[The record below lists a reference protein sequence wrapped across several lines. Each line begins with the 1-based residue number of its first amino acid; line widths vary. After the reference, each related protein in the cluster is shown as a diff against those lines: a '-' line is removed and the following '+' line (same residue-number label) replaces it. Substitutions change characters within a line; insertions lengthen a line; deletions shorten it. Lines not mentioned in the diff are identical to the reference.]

1 MASRVAAPLTSGS
14 GPDPFHHAV
23 RWAWR
28 EPGRLARLR
37 TAEREAPIVKLSRNA
52 RRLRAAVVYSAARG
66 AAYAAGSGL
75 VGLASWWLTHHAHLI
90 RL

>member
-1 MASRVAAPLTSGS
+1 
-14 GPDPFHHAV
+14 
-23 RWAWR
+23 
-28 EPGRLARLR
+28 
-37 TAEREAPIVKLSRNA
+37 VKLSRNA

-75 VGLASWWLTHHAHLI
+75 VGLASWWFAHHALLI

>member
-1 MASRVAAPLTSGS
+1 M
-14 GPDPFHHAV
+14 
-23 RWAWR
+23 
-28 EPGRLARLR
+28 
-37 TAEREAPIVKLSRNA
+37 KLSRNA

-75 VGLASWWLTHHAHLI
+75 VGLAFWWLAHHAHLI

>member
-1 MASRVAAPLTSGS
+1 M
-14 GPDPFHHAV
+14 
-23 RWAWR
+23 
-28 EPGRLARLR
+28 
-37 TAEREAPIVKLSRNA
+37 KLSRNV

-75 VGLASWWLTHHAHLI
+75 VGLASWWLAHHAHLI